1 MSKSLRLDDSK
12 IEELKKRMQSLG
24 EQSKSWNLMA
34 CKANNEAREIGKKLD
49 LEALKRK
56 KPMVY
61 ENFKSLFKQ
70 IVGRYKNL
78 SQQDRQYVSQ
88 RWRTKQKNW
97 DYFEHYVSDPIMS
110 AFEKAVNGEIAE
122 LKRVRQQAE
131 LDKKTWE
138 EERKKAQGEADKI
151 KEDNKTLEIKV
162 NQLQQDKKA
171 LETKVAELQKHVQD
185 MNDKNQ
191 ELKVMI
197 SLNARINLLEEEK
210 ERTEE
215 REKNIETKAR
225 QMQRAI
231 DEMREENKK
240 LHTLISFSCKRG
252 VKYSG
257 KSLGEQ

>member
-12 IEELKKRMQSLG
+12 IEELKKRIQSLG
-24 EQSKSWNLMA
+24 EQSNSWNLKA
-34 CKANNEAREIGKKLD
+34 CKANNEAREIKKKLD
-49 LEALKRK
+49 VEALKRK

-61 ENFKSLFKQ
+61 ENFKSLVERT
-70 IVGRYKNL
+70 VGRYKCESSFEL
-78 SQQDRQYVSQ
+78 SRIPDYPKRYV
-88 RWRTKQKNW
+88 
-97 DYFEHYVSDPIMS
+97 YDPIMS

-131 LDKKTWE
+131 SDKKTWE

-151 KEDNKTLEIKV
+151 KEDNKTLEKKV
-162 NQLQQDKKA
+162 NRLQQDKKA

-210 ERTEE
+210 EKTEE
-215 REKNIETKAR
+215 REKNIEMKAR